1 MYETDYA
8 IALRQ
13 AQTMDA
19 WELAELRFA
28 SLAEMGLLQPVQ
40 APGFIRRA
48 ASEFFTLLREDRLTA
63 WLLVEGNRPVGC
75 ACVIFWDRLPY
86 ANTSLHAEICGVYV
100 LPEFRRRGYAT
111 ELVGEAVASAH
122 GRCAR
127 KIVLSST
134 ESAREIYRRLGF
146 KDETQM
152 VTRLE

>member
-1 MYETDYA
+1 MFETDDA

-13 AQTMDA
+13 AQTLDA

-28 SLAEMGLLQPVQ
+28 SLAEMELLKPVQ
-40 APGFIRRA
+40 APGFVRRA
-48 ASEFFTLLREDRLTA
+48 ANEFFTLLREERLMA

-86 ANTSLHAEICGVYV
+86 ARTSLHAEICGVYV
-100 LPEFRRRGYAT
+100 LPAYRRRGYAT
-111 ELVGEAVASAH
+111 ELVGEAVASAR
-122 GRCAR
+122 GRGAR

-134 ESAREIYRRLGF
+134 EVAREIYRRLGF

-152 VTRLE
+152 VIRP